1 MSFGQDF
8 LQGFLG
14 SDGLKDYSH
23 ASKTFRPNG
32 YSLAPRNKFLFHVY
46 FTLNTSQIPA
56 LQASMGTGSDIVEIG
71 LLVKNIQLP
80 NYTMGVETMNQ
91 YNRKRLVQTKI
102 DYNPVKIEFHD
113 DTGDRVRNMWYNYFS
128 YYYKDPSQAYGSAP
142 NTNGSMGTG
151 PSSKPGFDYNARD
164 IYSSTRVVNDWGFI
178 GESFSDGTGGV
189 GVTGLGSGKPA
200 FFRDIKIFGLSQHK
214 FAEYVLINPMITEF
228 NHDTYDYAQGNGI
241 MAHNM
246 TIKYETVKYY
256 TGAVSGVRPDT
267 NVVGFA
273 DPAYYDEVR
282 SSLSRPGSKA
292 TVLGQ
297 GGLIDTGIGIIEDLQ
312 SGGVAGIIG
321 AVQKAGTAYNT
332 FKGKDI
338 ASIALNEVKTGA
350 TTILK
355 QSLPGQVRGAIGTT
369 ATPGTAGGIGAR
381 PATAGTLDG
390 IFFPTPNRAPATTVI
405 TTPGNP

>member
-32 YSLAPRNKFLFHVY
+32 YNLAPRNKFLFHVY

-102 DYNPVKIEFHD
+102 EYGPVKIEFHD

-128 YYYKDPSQAYGSAP
+128 YYYKDPSQAYGAAP
-142 NTNGSMGTG
+142 NTNGSPGPG

-214 FAEYVLINPMITEF
+214 FAEYVLINPMITDF
-228 NHDTYDYAQGNGI
+228 THDTYDYSQGNGI
-241 MAHNM
+241 MNHTM

-273 DPAYYDEVR
+273 DPAYYDQVR
-282 SSLSRPGSKA
+282 SSLSRPGSKP

-338 ASIALNEVKTGA
+338 ASIALNEVKAGA

-369 ATPGTAGGIGAR
+369 ATPGTAGGVGAR
-381 PATAGTLDG
+381 PAVPGSLDG
-390 IFFPTPNRAPATTVI
+390 VFFPTPNRAPATTVV
-405 TTPGNP
+405 TTPNNP